1 MYYDV
6 VRPGTDENDL
16 SEEYPSIDQIS
27 DAMAATR
34 NRAVLVSGQQNLEN
48 ADYVLLASCVIPR
61 GRADCLPDD
70 WHIWVSAR
78 SCCRLSGSSSSDH
91 VIPCRREE
99 FSTTRTNRL
108 DCPRGMLVQLEI
120 ASINADRRASSQHED
135 QARAEERE
143 KFQALIEQNE
153 EINRHQTDAHSQQMK
168 QFQALLSQGN
178 KSIQNLGKVSTS
190 IQEASGYA
198 GGGNSFPTIS
208 AHPMNT
214 GDGKERLGFT
224 FQARGRYPLFDVHV
238 AVGRAYSVP
247 NPTKEMVV
255 TGTNCNLGESGV
267 NKSTPLIAIPM
278 DGEDAAYFVAE
289 MGARNG
295 FWEEVIDVRRV
306 DAKITSRSE
315 VVQLKNPEGPQKVLD
330 IADEDFPQAHRYD
343 VLYSPLFLPLPDMS
357 QHGRLAHDQ
366 VLLLPLSSTG
376 IGCSPPR

>member
-1 MYYDV
+1 
-6 VRPGTDENDL
+6 
-16 SEEYPSIDQIS
+16 
-27 DAMAATR
+27 
-34 NRAVLVSGQQNLEN
+34 
-48 ADYVLLASCVIPR
+48 
-61 GRADCLPDD
+61 
-70 WHIWVSAR
+70 
-78 SCCRLSGSSSSDH
+78 
-91 VIPCRREE
+91 
-99 FSTTRTNRL
+99 
-108 DCPRGMLVQLEI
+108 
-120 ASINADRRASSQHED
+120 
-135 QARAEERE
+135 
-143 KFQALIEQNE
+143 
-153 EINRHQTDAHSQQMK
+153 
-168 QFQALLSQGN
+168 
-178 KSIQNLGKVSTS
+178 
-190 IQEASGYA
+190 
-198 GGGNSFPTIS
+198 
-208 AHPMNT
+208 MNT

-306 DAKITSRSE
+306 DGKITSRSE